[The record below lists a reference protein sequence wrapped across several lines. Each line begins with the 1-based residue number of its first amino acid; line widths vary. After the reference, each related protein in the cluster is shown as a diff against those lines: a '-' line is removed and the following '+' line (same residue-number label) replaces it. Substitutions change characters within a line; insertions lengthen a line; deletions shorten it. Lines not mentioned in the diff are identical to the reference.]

1 MYLTVLFTYLEEDR
15 LDGLN
20 LEVSLEAGFLG
31 LVDHLDEPDWEAGLL
46 LGVDHQLGVTLTLVH
61 ATSWLGWD

>member
-1 MYLTVLFTYLEEDR
+1 